1 MHKFVAVQQEKAR
14 RDELSR
20 EKDKLQGQV
29 AELGGLVKSQERL
42 LELEKVILWTG
53 DSRCQFTNLKWKV
66 LTVDDGKEQ
75 VPAVSVDSMLFLQM

>member
-1 MHKFVAVQQEKAR
+1 LDVQQEKVR

-42 LELEKVILWTG
+42 LELEKV
-53 DSRCQFTNLKWKV
+53 SHR
-66 LTVDDGKEQ
+66 
-75 VPAVSVDSMLFLQM
+75 